1 MDLNTKLNISEIFYS
16 IQGEGTRAGL
26 PCVFIRLQGCNF
38 RCSWCDTPYALE
50 IKQEEKLM
58 TFSEIISEVVQYN
71 CNFIE
76 FTGGEPLQQSAV
88 IELIN
93 YFAHQSKTVAIETNG
108 YHSFQTLD
116 PRVIKIMDI
125 KCPGSKMQKFNNLDN
140 LRYLTK
146 SDEIKF
152 VVLDKND
159 FDYACDI
166 ILKYNLENI
175 VDTILF
181 SPVFGKCHPLD
192 LANWIL
198 SSRKNY
204 RMQIQMHK
212 FIWHPET
219 RGV

>member
-58 TFSEIISEVVQYN
+58 TFAEIISEIEQYN

-76 FTGGEPLQQSAV
+76 FTGGEPLQQRAV
-88 IELIN
+88 VDLIN
-93 YFAHQSKTVAIETNG
+93 YFANKEKTVAIETNA
-108 YHSFQTLD
+108 YHSFA
-116 PRVIKIMDI
+116 PIHKRVIKIMDI
-125 KCPGSKMQKFNNLDN
+125 KCPGSKMEKFNNFNN
-140 LRYLTK
+140 LQYLTK
-146 SDEIKF
+146 NDEIKF

-159 FDYACDI
+159 FDFALETI
-166 ILKYNLENI
+166 KKYKLEEI

-181 SPVFGKCHPLD
+181 SPVFGKCQPID

-198 SSRKNY
+198 STHKNY
-204 RMQIQMHK
+204 RMQLQIHK
-212 FIWHPET
+212 YIWHPNT

>member
-58 TFSEIISEVVQYN
+58 TFAEIISEVEQYN
-71 CNFIE
+71 CKFVE
-76 FTGGEPLQQSAV
+76 FTGGEPLQQRAV
-88 IELIN
+88 VDLIN
-93 YFAHQSKTVAIETNG
+93 NFANMGKTVAIETNA
-108 YHSFQTLD
+108 YHSFAPID
-116 PRVIKIMDI
+116 KRVIKIMDI
-125 KCPGSKMQKFNNLDN
+125 KCPGSKMEKFNNFGN
-140 LRYLTK
+140 IQYLTK
-146 SDEIKF
+146 NDEIKF

-159 FDYACDI
+159 YDFALETI
-166 ILKYNLENI
+166 KKYKLEEI

-181 SPVFGKCHPLD
+181 SPVFGRCQPIE

-198 SSRKNY
+198 STRKNY
-204 RMQIQMHK
+204 RMQLQMHK
-212 FIWHPET
+212 YIWHPAT